1 MSSST
6 NYPKTAPR
14 STRSAQDLGVLTRPS
29 QTKYRLQRLQMAL
42 GASAIGITGFS
53 DAPGRG

>member
-6 NYPKTAPR
+6 NYPKTLPAVPGQPKIR
-14 STRSAQDLGVLTRPS
+14 GGLTRPS
-29 QTKYRLQRLQMAL
+29 QTKYRFLILQIAL
-42 GASAIGITGFS
+42 GASAIGITVFS